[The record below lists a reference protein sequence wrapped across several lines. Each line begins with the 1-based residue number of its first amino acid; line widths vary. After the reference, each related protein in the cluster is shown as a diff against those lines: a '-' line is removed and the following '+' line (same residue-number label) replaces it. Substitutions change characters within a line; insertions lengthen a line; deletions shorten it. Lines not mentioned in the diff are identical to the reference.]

1 MVLAQARD
9 LIHDSQMGFTY
20 GIIETI
26 SSIILILTPPLAGV
40 LFGIDP
46 VIVYPLSIGL
56 IAISI
61 LISSRFAPRKV
72 VSHA

>member
-9 LIHDSQMGFTY
+9 LVHDSQMGFTY

-26 SSIILILTPPLAGV
+26 SSIILILTPPLAGL

-46 VIVYPLSIGL
+46 VIVYPLSI
-56 IAISI
+56 
-61 LISSRFAPRKV
+61 V
-72 VSHA
+72 

>member
-1 MVLAQARD
+1 MILAQARD
-9 LIHDSQMGFTY
+9 LVHDSQMGFTY

-46 VIVYPLSIGL
+46 TIVYPLAIVQ

-61 LISSRFAPRKV
+61 LISYQFTPRKV
-72 VSHA
+72 SHA